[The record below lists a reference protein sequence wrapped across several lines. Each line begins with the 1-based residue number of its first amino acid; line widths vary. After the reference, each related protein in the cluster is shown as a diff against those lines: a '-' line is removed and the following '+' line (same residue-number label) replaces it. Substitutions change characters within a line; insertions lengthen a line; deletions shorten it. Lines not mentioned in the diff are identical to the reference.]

1 MTARLGPVAIL
12 RLAAL
17 ALLPLLTGLELGDT
31 SPKTVSPDFS
41 ATLAMERARCE
52 AAAIPCTDETLVVAD
67 GSLR

>member
-17 ALLPLLTGLELGDT
+17 ALLPLLAGLELGGI
-31 SPKTVSPDFS
+31 SSKTAVPD
-41 ATLAMERARCE
+41 ARTTLAAERARCE
-52 AAAIPCTDETLVVAD
+52 ASAIPCTDETLVVAD